1 MEIKMQ
7 KRIFIILG
15 VVLTTALTIQMAS
28 AAPRHARKTAHATA
42 AQQFRGAY
50 DSRTAPAASGNKS
63 CDVIWCY
70 SD

>member
-1 MEIKMQ
+1 MRKW
-7 KRIFIILG
+7 ILIALS
-15 VVLTTALTIQMAS
+15 VVLTAALTIQMAS
-28 AAPRHARKTAHATA
+28 AAPRHARKTAHAAA

-50 DSRTAPAASGNKS
+50 DSRPAPAASGNKS

>member
-1 MEIKMQ
+1 MR
-7 KRIFIILG
+7 KRILIVVG
-15 VVLTTALTIQMAS
+15 VVLTTALTIQIAS
-28 AAPRHARKTAHATA
+28 AAPRHARKTAHAAA